1 MDKSRKAASGEI
13 AGKEIPAPGSDA
25 GRRKAGC
32 DSRLLLMTLVAAGAG
47 FTTAAK
53 AAETES
59 GSFSRGASRTATGGA
74 ACLSAAGD
82 ADASACRTVQT
93 AVRDSGTGNSAYVQ
107 IGGAGDGTDNARIGG
122 SPTGTWALDNIAIGA
137 GAAADTG
144 FIGSTVPIYGSGA
157 IAIGYGAQA
166 VDRGWP
172 TSTAQYAIALGDL
185 SVAYGRGAVAFGA
198 AARATAGGTLAAGM
212 VSNAGAV
219 GAVALGAY
227 ASAQADSSVALGIRS
242 VADVANTVSVGA
254 AGSERQIVNVKA
266 GTRGTDA
273 VNLAQLTAVGEQVTK
288 NTADIATLHTT
299 IGTISGS
306 VANAVHYDSAARDR
320 LTLGGSTAAAKVQ
333 LTNLQDAELT
343 AISTDAVTGAQLWD
357 TNRQVA
363 DLDQAV
369 RNQRTGGSSGL
380 SINTTAGPAT
390 ATGSEAVA
398 LGGDAL
404 ASGAHSVAIGG
415 GSIADQAD
423 TVSVGA
429 PRSERRIVNLAD
441 GEVPTDAVNLRQYQS
456 GIRDVSRYA
465 FSGIAAATALAMIP
479 DADANRNFAIGV
491 AVANYKGYQAAA
503 VSASARLTQ
512 NLKARVGAG
521 VSMAGTAVGAGMAY
535 QW

>member
-1 MDKSRKAASGEI
+1 
-13 AGKEIPAPGSDA
+13 
-25 GRRKAGC
+25 
-32 DSRLLLMTLVAAGAG
+32 MTLVAAGAG
-47 FTTAAK
+47 FASVAK

-59 GSFSRGASRTATGGA
+59 ESFSRGASRTATGRA
-74 ACLSAAGD
+74 ACLSAT
-82 ADASACRTVQT
+82 ADVDTSTCRTLQT
-93 AVRDSGTGNSAYVQ
+93 AVRDSDTGNSAYVQ

-144 FIGSTVPIYGSGA
+144 FIGNDAPVYGSGA

-166 VDRGWP
+166 VDMGWP
-172 TSTAQYAIALGDL
+172 MSTAQFAIAIGDI
-185 SVAYGRGAVAFGA
+185 SVAYGRGAVAFGVA
-198 AARATAGGTLAAGM
+198 AHATAAGTLAAGM
-212 VSNAGAV
+212 ASNAGATS
-219 GAVALGAY
+219 AVALGAY
-227 ASAQADSSVALGIRS
+227 ASAQADSSVALGMRS

-266 GTRGTDA
+266 GTRSTDA
-273 VNLAQLTAVGEQVTK
+273 VNLGQLTAVDAQVTK

-306 VANAVHYDSAARDR
+306 VANAVHYDSAEHDR
-320 LTLGGSTAAAKVQ
+320 LTLGGSTDAAKVR

-369 RNQRTGGSSGL
+369 RNQQTGGGSSGL

-390 ATGSEAVA
+390 ATGNEAVA

-415 GSIADQAD
+415 GSIADQD
-423 TVSVGA
+423 NTVSVGA

-441 GEVPTDAVNLRQYQS
+441 GEAPTDAVNLRQYQS
-456 GIRDVSRYA
+456 GISDVSRYA

-521 VSMAGTAVGAGMAY
+521 VSVAGTAVGAGMAY